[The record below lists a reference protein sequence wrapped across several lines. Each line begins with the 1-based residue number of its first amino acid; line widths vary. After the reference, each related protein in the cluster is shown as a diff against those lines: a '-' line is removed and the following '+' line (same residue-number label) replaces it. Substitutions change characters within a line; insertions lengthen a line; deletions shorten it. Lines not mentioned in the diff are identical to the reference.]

1 MSECEDG
8 AVENLE
14 EMQLSGG
21 IADNELDRIAGEFSY
36 LKPFL
41 IFQPTYIHVHTS
53 NLQIVHDLAML
64 HGVDGAAASRQG
76 SVAAAD
82 DLILSLNSHRSKR
95 VALLLTDFP
104 VLHWDILF
112 GLNLSILIS
121 FLLTSNQSVSEY
133 LSSFQLRFLFA
144 VIVGVFSGTAI
155 LCW

>member
-1 MSECEDG
+1 MC
-8 AVENLE
+8 
-14 EMQLSGG
+14 
-21 IADNELDRIAGEFSY
+21 
-36 LKPFL
+36 
-41 IFQPTYIHVHTS
+41 TS
-53 NLQIVHDLAML
+53 NLQIVHDTAML

-144 VIVGVFSGTAI
+144 VIVGVFSGTAYCVVSI
-155 LCW
+155 TYLGMLIVETSLCSHSGITSHSPLTCRGS

>member
-1 MSECEDG
+1 MC
-8 AVENLE
+8 
-14 EMQLSGG
+14 
-21 IADNELDRIAGEFSY
+21 
-36 LKPFL
+36 
-41 IFQPTYIHVHTS
+41 TS
-53 NLQIVHDLAML
+53 NLQIVHDTAML

-112 GLNLSILIS
+112 GLNLIILIS